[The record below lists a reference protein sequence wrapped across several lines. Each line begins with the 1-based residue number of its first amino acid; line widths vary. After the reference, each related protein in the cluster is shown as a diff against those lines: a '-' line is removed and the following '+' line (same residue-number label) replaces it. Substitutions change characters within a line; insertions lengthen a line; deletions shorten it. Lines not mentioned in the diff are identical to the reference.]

1 MRRLHVAGSINTR
14 STRRRADLVR
24 QLAAQPLNVGTL
36 EEPIDAPVGGDVL
49 DRLVDHGLDRVIAAK
64 PLIKRRM
71 GGGAGGRG
79 RIRKSRNGGRQE
91 YTSRRYAKSHDARS
105 HWVRPPGWSLAHT
118 PRWRGPGG
126 RGPSAARYGCYLG
139 TDADT
144 NDDRG

>member
-1 MRRLHVAGSINTR
+1 MRRLHVAASINTR

-36 EEPIDAPVGGDVL
+36 EEPVDAPVGGDVL

-79 RIRKSRNGGRQE
+79 RIRKSRRNGGRQE
-91 YTSRRYAKSHDARS
+91 RTSRQYARS
-105 HWVRPPGWSLAHT
+105 HSTGSHGVRPPGWSLAHT
-118 PRWRGPGG
+118 PDGGG
-126 RGPSAARYGCYLG
+126 REAEAP
-139 TDADT
+139 
-144 NDDRG
+144 